1 MPAIF
6 FLGQAKADATEDIN
20 ADVSHGEYI
29 SQSFV
34 LSLHYEGFRMISSSV
49 TFAFKMLS
57 LMFLEAS

>member
-49 TFAFKMLS
+49 IFAFKC
-57 LMFLEAS
+57 FH